1 MLPHVS
7 LDIAEKINADV
18 DKEVEATNQMSLR
31 IYGTICQNS
40 IYPSDYIE
48 PAVTDAYWVFYKK
61 FAQLLS
67 PELFTAYMLP
77 SSMMK
82 DLQTTLFF
90 LQRLNNLDISE
101 ITQETTIY
109 STVQEATKFHSKLP
123 IDEQL
128 PSVSPYCW
136 VHGPDHLQDHYTPTV
151 IRCLLGFKPTIRLAS
166 VFEIPSDS
174 SPEAV
179 ASVLVPLQHQFLAF
193 SATLNALKVTNKDG
207 KKNNFR
213 FGGYGPSWLL
223 LRFASSPTIKMLP
236 F

>member
-1 MLPHVS
+1 MPHVS
-7 LDIAEKINADV
+7 TEIAEDINAVV
-18 DKEVEATNQMSLR
+18 DREVKATNQISLR
-31 IYGTICQNS
+31 TYATVCQLAT
-40 IYPSDYIE
+40 YPSDYTE
-48 PAVTDAYWVFYKK
+48 QAVTDAMWCFYNKYGNV
-61 FAQLLS
+61 LS

-82 DLQTTLFF
+82 DLQTTLF
-90 LQRLNNLDISE
+90 LLRRLNNLDISE

-109 STVQEATKFHSKLP
+109 STVQDATKFHSNLP

-179 ASVLVPLQHQFLAF
+179 ASILVPLQHQFLAF

-207 KKNNFR
+207 KKNIFR
-213 FGGYGPSWLL
+213 FGDYGPSWLL
-223 LRFASSPTIKMLP
+223 LRFPSSPTIKMLP